1 MPRKTVL
8 IYADGDFEMLAELR
22 QKVAIAERNHD
33 AATRAPRRFGDE
45 DSTTA
50 DVEAAEAAYDAAVDQ
65 AAERAEEWVVES
77 IGWEEWRDLLAAHPP
92 REIRVGD
99 GGQAEMVLDPA
110 DADWGVNIETLPKA
124 LLLWV
129 DPEDGEHRTIQ
140 KAGDVDLGGLGRR
153 IRRLSEGQF
162 ETLWATAWALNK
174 GGISDPKAVRY
185 STGTP
190 RYDET

>member
-1 MPRKTVL
+1 MPRKTVH

-22 QKVAIAERNHD
+22 QKVAIAERTAE
-33 AATRAPRRFGDE
+33 AAERHPRRFGAD
-45 DSTTA
+45 DATAA
-50 DVEAAEAAYDAAVDQ
+50 DVEAAQAAFDAGVDQ
-65 AAERAEEWVVES
+65 AAERAEAWILES
-77 IGWEEWRDLLAAHPP
+77 IGFEEWRDLLAAHPA
-92 REIRVGD
+92 REIVVGE
-99 GGQAEMVLDPA
+99 GAQAETVTDPA
-110 DADWGVNIETLPKA
+110 DASWGVNTETFPKA

-129 DPEDGEHRTIQ
+129 DPEDPDHRTIQ
-140 KAGDVDLGGLGRR
+140 KAGDVDLAGLVRR

-190 RYDET
+190 RSDET

>member
-22 QKVAIAERNHD
+22 QKVAIAERNHET
-33 AATRAPRRFGDE
+33 ATRQPRRFGDE
-45 DSTTA
+45 DTTA
-50 DVEAAEAAYDAAVDQ
+50 DQVEAAQAAYDAAVDL
-65 AAERAEEWVVES
+65 AADRAEEWIVES
-77 IGWEEWRDLLAAHPP
+77 IGFEEWRELLAAHPP
-92 REIRVGD
+92 REITVGEGD
-99 GGQAEMVLDPA
+99 RAQRGLDPE
-110 DADWGVNIETLPKA
+110 DADWGVNIQSFPKA
-124 LLLWV
+124 LLLWA
-129 DPEDGEHRTIQ
+129 DPEDEDHRTVH
-140 KAGDVDLGGLGRR
+140 KAGDVALGGLARR

-190 RYDET
+190 RSDEI